1 MILLKNSRLKVVW
14 VMGQRGQLRYSIGLL
29 AGVLVLLA
37 ACAPFDATTPMPT
50 TTPGQTA
57 TPLPV
62 PPAGDYA
69 YVWGGNIW
77 LRLGISPAVQITTLG
92 LSDTV
97 ATWGPLVWSPGHAR
111 IAFVLRDPPL
121 AQGDPSITPA
131 QGTGSLYIL
140 DVSSHALVPVRNGSA
155 PVLVPLM
162 GRHLAWIDD
171 RTLLYTSA
179 GGVYQLTLNAQPT
192 ITPVS
197 GPQFVWE
204 IAVRGDTL
212 YYSAVPDALTSG
224 TGTAEL
230 DRLTLSS
237 GATSRVATLGPVTLP
252 STSCP
257 GFVCPAD
264 LATPYIPYGWDVSAQ
279 GTTIVYQSTAPA
291 APPLPPTVTAT
302 TTPVAAPTVSTP
314 SATAVA
320 TATAPAPGA
329 TITTP
334 TSTPT
339 PSTPG
344 TSTGALFVIAGDAAP
359 RALPLAGL
367 TLPNPATL
375 ALAPDGASFVTT
387 SVPTRLDPDS
397 ASAAPIL
404 FSLQGAAP
412 RAFIAGPTGVIDG
425 EVSWAPDGSA
435 FTLLDQPL
443 ANAVTSTS
451 AITYPINGTAAPYV
465 MLVNAITFTW
475 G

>member
-1 MILLKNSRLKVVW
+1 MRQW
-14 VMGQRGQLRYSIGLL
+14 GQLRYSVGLL

-37 ACAPFDATTPMPT
+37 ACAPFGATTAPVPT
-50 TTPGQTA
+50 AAPSQTT

-77 LRLGISPAVQITTLG
+77 LHLGFSPAVQVTTLG

-121 AQGDPSITPA
+121 AQGDPSVTPA

-140 DVSSHALVPVRNGSA
+140 DVASHALVPVRNGSA
-155 PVLVPLM
+155 PVLVPLL

-171 RTLLYTSA
+171 QTLLYTSA
-179 GGVYQLTLNAQPT
+179 GAVYQLTLNAQPT

-197 GPQFVWE
+197 GPQSTWE

-212 YYSAVPDALTSG
+212 YYSAVPDALASG

-237 GATSRVATLGPVTLP
+237 GATTRIATLGPVTLP
-252 STSCP
+252 TTSCP

-291 APPLPPTVTAT
+291 ATAPSPQPTATAT
-302 TTPVAAPTVSTP
+302 TTPAATPVATATVPTPV
-314 SATAVA
+314 ATAVA
-320 TATAPAPGA
+320 TTTVPTPVATAVAPTA
-329 TITTP
+329 VP
-334 TSTPT
+334 TSAAPAM
-339 PSTPG
+339 
-344 TSTGALFVIAGDAAP
+344 STGSLFVIAGDAAP
-359 RALPLAGL
+359 RALPLAGM

-375 ALAPDGASFVTT
+375 ALAPDGAALVAT
-387 SVPTRLDPDS
+387 SLPTRLAPDS
-397 ASAAPIL
+397 VSAAPIL
-404 FSLQGAAP
+404 ISLQGAAP
-412 RAFIAGPTGVIDG
+412 RVFVNGPAGVIDG

-435 FTLLDQPL
+435 FTLLDQAL

-451 AITYPINGTAAPYV
+451 AITYPVNSTAPPYV